1 MDSPKTIRLFPKDED
16 AKVEPGELAHL
27 STLTDYQ
34 IEDPAPDIRGWTVKL
49 RDGRTAGKVDDLV
62 VDTDNLVVKYLEMKV
77 SREFRTGDDEEWM
90 LVPIRVAHLDD
101 ADDVVTVNRLP
112 AGGIADARRS
122 RIGKEPR
129 RVPTDAD
136 AIAVTAAFEPL
147 DEGPIID
154 AVEED
159 RPFTGN

>member
-1 MDSPKTIRLFPKDED
+1 MDTPKTIRLFPKDDD
-16 AKVEPGELAHL
+16 ASVEPGELAHL
-27 STLTDYQ
+27 SALTDYQ

-49 RDGRTAGKVDDLV
+49 RDGQTVGKVDDLV

-77 SREFRTGDDEEWM
+77 AREFRSGDDEEWL
-90 LVPIRVAHLDD
+90 LVPISVAHLDD
-101 ADDVVTVNRLP
+101 ADDVVTIHCLP
-112 AGGIADARRS
+112 ADGIADARRS

-129 RVPTDAD
+129 RVPTDAE

-154 AVEED
+154 AVEDD